1 MINNNCNYHMYDIE
15 LRIANRLHRK
25 MSYNE
30 YLNYLSKCYNCWFK
44 QEVNH
49 VRKIEGITLRLL
61 EV

>member
-25 MSYNE
+25 MSYTE

-44 QEVNH
+44 
-49 VRKIEGITLRLL
+49 
-61 EV
+61 

>member
-44 QEVNH
+44 
-49 VRKIEGITLRLL
+49 
-61 EV
+61 

>member
-1 MINNNCNYHMYDIE
+1 MLEKWYELAKGGKIIMINNNCNYLMYDIE

-44 QEVNH
+44 
-49 VRKIEGITLRLL
+49 
-61 EV
+61 